1 MKWRVGGA
9 VTQRSAKPFRRVRL
23 SYVPPS
29 EYETSEY
36 RAFFLIFR
44 AVLSTLEKSAV
55 GNGLGQRI
63 YDFLQLVDQTET
75 LLTQ

>member
-29 EYETSEY
+29 EYETPGY
-36 RAFFLIFR
+36 WAFLLFFKQFFQFWK
-44 AVLSTLEKSAV
+44 SWLEKVIAV
-55 GNGLGQRI
+55 FKNMRLGGR
-63 YDFLQLVDQTET
+63 
-75 LLTQ
+75 